1 MSLHIT
7 APMNPIPT
15 APSTVAPRSLRI
27 LYAEDMRELRQVA
40 EMSLTRQGHKIEC
53 CADGREALTRI
64 NAAPDAFDVLIT
76 DHHMPNLN
84 GLELVAALRREQIFK
99 GKIVIF
105 CSALSP
111 QVNAAYADLRV
122 DAFLKKPVFPSALRE
137 VLDRLH
143 APA

>member
-1 MSLHIT
+1 
-7 APMNPIPT
+7 MNPLPT
-15 APSTVAPRSLRI
+15 ALSTVAPRSLRI

-40 EMSLTRQGHKIEC
+40 EMSLARQGHKIEC
-53 CADGREALTRI
+53 CADGREALNRI

-76 DHHMPNLN
+76 DHHMPNFN
-84 GLELVAALRREQIFK
+84 GLELVATLRREQRFK

-111 QVNAAYADLRV
+111 QVNAAYAELRV

>member
-1 MSLHIT
+1 M
-7 APMNPIPT
+7 IPAST
-15 APSTVAPRSLRI
+15 TLPTVATRSLRI

-40 EMSLTRQGHKIEC
+40 EMSLTRQGHTIEC
-53 CADGREALTRI
+53 CADGRDALNRI
-64 NAAPDAFDVLIT
+64 NATPDAFDVLIT

-84 GLELVAALRREQIFK
+84 GHELVATLRREQRFK

-111 QVNAAYADLRV
+111 QVNAAYTELRV
-122 DAFLKKPVFPSALRE
+122 DAFLKKPVFPSTLRE
-137 VLDRLH
+137 VLNRLH